1 MTSDQPIPMLQW
13 VPHVPVPVNLRR
25 LFPQASFVG
34 CGDIRTFEVTDNS
47 SQCRPNSVFAVIRGT
62 KADGHQFVPDAI
74 ERGASALLV
83 DRPLAEAAVPQCVVP
98 DVRRA
103 YSELCSALMAC
114 PSRHIGLAGVTG
126 TNGKT
131 TTTWLI
137 RSILQA
143 AGKQTGLLG
152 TIEYG
157 DGIVAEPAT
166 LTTPDPA
173 ALSRRLAAMVS
184 LKTTHAAMEISSHAL
199 DQRRTAGTLLDAAII
214 TNITQDHFDYHLNF
228 AAYRRSKLRIFDY
241 LKPAGLAIVNVD
253 DAGSR
258 SCLDDAPKRLMT
270 YGLDQAA
277 DVWAEVTS
285 QSLYGSKFRLSI
297 GTESIA
303 VETALVGRHN
313 ISNCLAAAAA
323 AAHFGVGL
331 PEIARGIELLV
342 SVPGRLE
349 LVDCGQPFP
358 VFVDYA
364 HTEDAL
370 RSSLAALRP
379 LTSGRIIC
387 VFGAGGDRDRLKR
400 PLLGRAAAEAELPVI
415 TSDNPRSEEP
425 IAIISDILEGFAG
438 RGRQPYV
445 EIERERAIRWAIQH
459 AGPGDSVLIAGKGHE
474 REQIIGSMRVPFD
487 DREVARECL
496 TALFPADSH
505 HSHLPLQ
512 NPLRV

>member
-1 MTSDQPIPMLQW
+1 SHPALMTSDQPIPMLQW

-62 KADGHQFVPDAI
+62 KTDGHQFVPEAI

-143 AGKQTGLLG
+143 ARHQTGLLG
-152 TIEYG
+152 TIEYH
-157 DGIVAEPAT
+157 DGLRGEPSR
-166 LTTPDPA
+166 LTTPDSA
-173 ALSRRLAAMVS
+173 GLARRLAAMIAV
-184 LKTTHAAMEISSHAL
+184 KTTHAAMEVSSHAL
-199 DQRRTAGTLLDAAII
+199 DQHRTAGTLLDSAVI
-214 TNITQDHFDYHLNF
+214 TNITQDHFDYHQNF
-228 AAYRRSKLRIFDY
+228 AAYRGSKLRIFDY

-258 SCLDDAPKRLMT
+258 SCLDDAPKRVMT
-270 YGLDQAA
+270 YGLDEAA
-277 DVWAEVTS
+277 DVAATVLS
-285 QSLYGSKFRLSI
+285 ASLYGSKIRLTI
-297 GTESIA
+297 RTESVD
-303 VETALVGRHN
+303 VETPLVGRHN
-313 ISNCLAAAAA
+313 VSNCLAAAAVA
-323 AAHFGVGL
+323 HHFGVGL
-331 PEIARGIELLV
+331 EEIARGIEGLAA
-342 SVPGRLE
+342 VPGRLE
-349 LVDCGQPFP
+349 SIDCGQPFP

-370 RSSLAALRP
+370 RNCLSSLRP
-379 LTSGRIIC
+379 LTGGRIIC
-387 VFGAGGDRDRLKR
+387 VFGAGGD
-400 PLLGRAAAEAELPVI
+400 
-415 TSDNPRSEEP
+415 
-425 IAIISDILEGFAG
+425 
-438 RGRQPYV
+438 
-445 EIERERAIRWAIQH
+445 
-459 AGPGDSVLIAGKGHE
+459 
-474 REQIIGSMRVPFD
+474 
-487 DREVARECL
+487 
-496 TALFPADSH
+496 
-505 HSHLPLQ
+505 
-512 NPLRV
+512 